1 MTMKDRI
8 LDFLELEAKADEQ
21 KALAT
26 FELLFKHPAGIGD
39 HSTGDFYDNARA
51 ALDKFVDARDRL
63 TAISCL
69 KGSTFGD

>member
-26 FELLFKHPAGIGD
+26 FDLLFDHPAGIGD

-51 ALDKFVDARDRL
+51 ALDKLVDARDRL
-63 TAISCL
+63 NAIETLREDRSV
-69 KGSTFGD
+69 